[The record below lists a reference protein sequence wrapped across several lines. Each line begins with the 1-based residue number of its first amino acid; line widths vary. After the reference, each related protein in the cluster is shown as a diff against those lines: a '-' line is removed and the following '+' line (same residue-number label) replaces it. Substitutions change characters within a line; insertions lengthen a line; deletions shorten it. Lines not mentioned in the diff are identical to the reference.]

1 MEKVISLLNDAT
13 SDGSNF
19 YKYVKK
25 AVNELS
31 IYIYNKYGTLGFD
44 RNTII
49 YDECLDI
56 LSDLEL
62 VSAEVYDQ
70 SKLEEIVGRLSVLEA
85 DSSV

>member
-25 AVNELS
+25 AINKLS
-31 IYIYNKYGTLGFD
+31 IYIYNRYGTLGFN

-62 VSAEVYDQ
+62 LSADVYDR
-70 SKLEEIVGRLSVLEA
+70 SKLEEIIGRLNVLKV
-85 DSSV
+85 DSRV